1 MTDIVVGVVGGIS
14 VVAVLLGWAVRDGV
28 RLRAAVAAFFGDLAA
43 GRYGQAYELLSPA
56 VCDRYPAERFMAEV
70 SARKPVGYKLTGQL
84 RVNRSPRGST
94 GMVGVRASFA
104 DGTTEAFLVPLRLH
118 GAAWRICQW
127 PCWVCEVIANPG
139 ESR

>member
-1 MTDIVVGVVGGIS
+1 MTGIIAGVAGGIS

-28 RLRAAVAAFFGDLAA
+28 RLRAAVSSFFADLAA
-43 GRYGQAYELLSPA
+43 GRYGQAYQLLSPA
-56 VCDRYPAERFMAEV
+56 VCDRYPADRFMAEA
-70 SARKPVGYKLTGQL
+70 SARRPVGYKLTGQL

-94 GMVGVRASFA
+94 GTVGVLASFA
-104 DGTTEAFLVPLRLH
+104 DGSTEAFLVPLRLC

-127 PCWVCEVIANPG
+127 PPEVIANPG